1 MADMAA
7 GVQRTKIRV
16 SSAYWRMGKDR
27 QGGWGG
33 KYQWRED
40 DIGVDD
46 EEHQQL

>member
-1 MADMAA
+1 
-7 GVQRTKIRV
+7 
-16 SSAYWRMGKDR
+16 MGKDR

-46 EEHQQL
+46 EEHTTIMIKR